1 MKPDDVVTYNLSDF
15 TEFKEESYNTVK
27 KAPTRKPIREYTL
40 EGEFIRLWNNVS
52 QVATAFNTAYNVIRG
67 CIRGRRL
74 SAKGRIFLSGTDKI
88 EDRLALIQEE
98 NRRQELIRSAE
109 EEYSRVCQIKVYT
122 SSGEFLR
129 TCSSVSKASG
139 IYNLSKSSIQ
149 NQLSSRKSLVTKG
162 LCFLRNEETI
172 EERLRKIRSRKTH
185 KKNL

>member
-1 MKPDDVVTYNLSDF
+1 MEPDDTVTYSLSDF
-15 TEFKEESYNTVK
+15 TEFKKESHNTAK
-27 KAPTRKPIREYTL
+27 KPPMYTPIREYSM

-98 NRRQELIRSAE
+98 NRRKELIKSAE

-129 TCSSVSKASG
+129 TCSSVSEASG
-139 IYNLSKSSIQ
+139 IYNLPRPSIQ
-149 NQLSSRKSLVTKG
+149 NQLSGGKSLVTKG

-172 EERLRKIRSRKTH
+172 EERLRKIKGRKTH